1 MQNSVNSVNPNM
13 KFQPNPRHV
22 VCPPAQFYKYSL
34 YDELKLGEDK
44 FKEIKSALKDPKSAY
59 KPTKTQNFL
68 QNLFIITLITGGGVI
83 GYKNRRKV
91 IEFIKK
97 IPQIFGK
104 K

>member
-13 KFQPNPRHV
+13 KFQPNPHQV
-22 VCPPAQFYKYSL
+22 ACPPAQFYKYSL

-44 FKEIKSALKDPKSAY
+44 YKEIKSALLNPKSTP
-59 KPTKTQNFL
+59 KPSKTEKIL
-68 QNLFIITLITGGGVI
+68 TNLFALAVIGGGCVI
-83 GYKNRRKV
+83 GFKNRAKI
-91 IEFIKK
+91 IEFVKK

>member
-13 KFQPNPRHV
+13 KFQPNPRQV
-22 VCPPAQFYKYSL
+22 VCPPAQMYKYSL

-44 FKEIKSALKDPKSAY
+44 YKEIKSALQNPKSA
-59 KPTKTQNFL
+59 PKTSKTENIL
-68 QNLFIITLITGGGVI
+68 KKLFTLAVIGGGCVA
-83 GYKNRRKV
+83 GYKNRAKI
-91 IEFIKK
+91 IEFLKK